1 MTPSERFRAVM
12 RGEPVDRLPMVEW
25 APWWDQTIDRWVS
38 EGLPEGLSRFELQ
51 EHFGLDPVH
60 NLRTMPLGPD
70 CPAPPRHGAPRMPDP
85 TQYDEL
91 REHLYPP
98 NDARFEALEQRLS
111 TRDRE
116 DFVLWMVVDGF
127 FWFPRRLF
135 GIEEHFYAFFDYPDL
150 MHRMNADLAE
160 HSIGLLRRVGE
171 ITAPDFVTFA
181 EDMSYNHGPM
191 LSEEMFDEFLDP
203 HYRKVVPVIEQIGS
217 TPVCDSDGDVTE
229 MIPWLKRVGVEGVLP
244 LERQAGVDGMV
255 LREAHPEFILIGH
268 YDKMVMDRGEDA
280 IREEFERLLPLMRSG
295 RFVPSVDHQTPPG
308 VSLEEYRTYLQLY
321 AEYAGA
327 GACSSEGA
335 GV

>member
-1 MTPSERFRAVM
+1 
-12 RGEPVDRLPMVEW
+12 
-25 APWWDQTIDRWVS
+25 
-38 EGLPEGLSRFELQ
+38 
-51 EHFGLDPVH
+51 
-60 NLRTMPLGPD
+60 
-70 CPAPPRHGAPRMPDP
+70 MPDP
-85 TQYDEL
+85 SQYDEL
-91 REHLYPP
+91 RECLYPP

-191 LSEEMFDEFLDP
+191 LSEGMFEEFLEP
-203 HYRKVVPVIEQIGS
+203 YYRQVVPVIEEIGS
-217 TPVCDSDGDVTE
+217 TPICDSDGDVTE
-229 MIPWLKRVGVEGVLP
+229 MIPWLERVGLQGVLP
-244 LERQAGVDGMV
+244 LERQAGVDGMA
-255 LREAHPEFILIGH
+255 LREAHPELILIGH
-268 YDKMVMDRGEDA
+268 YDKMVMNRGEDA
-280 IREEFERLLPLMRSG
+280 IRGEFERLLPLMRSG

-308 VSLEEYRTYLQLY
+308 VSLEEYRVYLE
-321 AEYAGA
+321 AFREYAQLGA
-327 GACSSEGA
+327 
-335 GV
+335 